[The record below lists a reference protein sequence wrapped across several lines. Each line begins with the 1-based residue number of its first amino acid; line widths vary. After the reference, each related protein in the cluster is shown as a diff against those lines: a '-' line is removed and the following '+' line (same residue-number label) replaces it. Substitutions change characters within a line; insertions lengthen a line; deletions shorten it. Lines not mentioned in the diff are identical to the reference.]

1 MFSMKYVRISPGSK
15 WKTLALL
22 VLIVLPFPVGI
33 PLALWLT
40 GRHASPVRPRTS
52 LPPDDHHP

>member
-1 MFSMKYVRISPGSK
+1 MFSMKYLQISQGSK

-33 PLALWLT
+33 PLAVWLT
-40 GRHASPVRPRTS
+40 SRHASPLRSRTP
-52 LPPDDHHP
+52 LPPDDHRP